1 MAGNKFWQY
10 ITRYILRFR
19 VFNLVLIGMVTIIM
33 GWFAFG
39 VEMSYEFVQMLPETD
54 SVNIQYQKF
63 KETFGKDG
71 AVIFLGVD
79 DKAVYT
85 HEGFNHW
92 ASLGDDILEIPG
104 VEQQLS
110 LARMYTLSRND
121 SLRKFD
127 FHPLIQTKIESQET
141 LDSILNIAYNL
152 PLYDGVIYNSATGA
166 TFMAIT
172 LDESKIDSKAR
183 IKTVERIEKRVKE
196 FEKDTGMETHI
207 SGMPFIRTTT
217 RDKIKTD
224 LYVFMVLAAL
234 VASIALFIFFRSYRA
249 VLFPMTIVI
258 ISVIFGLGL
267 ISLLG
272 FEITILSGI
281 IPPLMIIIGVE
292 NCIFLLNKYH
302 QDFRSHGN
310 KIRALS
316 RMVQRVGN
324 ATLMTNI
331 TTAIGFAAF
340 ILTGNKILVEF
351 GIVAA
356 INILV
361 VFVLS
366 IVLIPIFFSYLPD
379 PSKNDLKHLDRKA
392 THGILKQIT
401 LIVQQYRNQ
410 VYIVSV
416 IILLLGVFG
425 ISKLETTGSVVDDIP
440 HKDEM
445 YQDLLYFEDQM
456 NGLLPFEITVDTKKP
471 RGVLRLSTLNKLNKL
486 HDLLGEYPELGK
498 PYSAVNIAKVA
509 KQTYYNGKKEYYEL
523 PNNQEKN
530 FIMKYIPE
538 MENSN
543 NSILNNLVDKDL
555 QVARVMVQI
564 KNLGTPEIEKI
575 KQELT
580 TKIED
585 IFPSEKYDVT
595 ITGTS
600 VVFCRGT
607 EYLINNLKTSLLI
620 AILAITLLM
629 IFLFRSLKMVS
640 ISLIPNLFP
649 LLLTAALMGY
659 TGVAV
664 KPSTIIIFSIALGI
678 SVDNTIH
685 FLSRYR
691 MELKANNKDIKTAV
705 VNAINEMGY
714 SIISSSIILFFGF
727 GIFVFSSFGG
737 TQALGFL
744 VSFTLLIAFLANLIV
759 LPSLLLTLNK
769 WITTKSFKREPFIE
783 IFDEEEDIDTSRM
796 PLEGFKKDI

>member
-1 MAGNKFWQY
+1 
-10 ITRYILRFR
+10 
-19 VFNLVLIGMVTIIM
+19 M

-575 KQELT
+575 KQELK

-714 SIISSSIILFFGF
+714 SIIYSSIILFFGF

>member
-1 MAGNKFWQY
+1 
-10 ITRYILRFR
+10 
-19 VFNLVLIGMVTIIM
+19 M

-54 SVNIQYQKF
+54 SVNIRYQKF
-63 KETFGKDG
+63 KDTFGKDG

-79 DKAVYT
+79 DENIYT
-85 HEGFNHW
+85 IDGFNEW
-92 ASLGDDILEIPG
+92 AAMGEDILDIPG

-110 LARMYTLSRND
+110 LTRMYTLSRND

-127 FHPLIQTKIESQET
+127 FHPLIQTQVDSQET
-141 LDSILNIAYNL
+141 LDSILNVAYNL

-183 IKTVERIEKRVKE
+183 IKTVERIEKRVSE
-196 FEKDTGMETHI
+196 FENHTGMDTHI

-224 LYVFMVLAAL
+224 LFVFMILAAL

-249 VLFPMTIVI
+249 VIFPMTIVI

-272 FEITILSGI
+272 FKITILSGI

-361 VFVLS
+361 VFILS
-366 IVLIPIFFSYLPD
+366 IVLIPIFFSYLPE
-379 PSKNDLKHLDRKA
+379 PSGKDLKHLESKA

-401 LIVQQYRNQ
+401 LIVRNYRNQ

-416 IILLLGVFG
+416 VILLVGIFG
-425 ISKLETTGSVVDDIP
+425 ISKLRTTGSVVDDIP

-445 YQDLLYFEDQM
+445 YQDLMYFEDQL
-456 NGLLPFEITVDTKKP
+456 NGLLPFEITVDTRKP
-471 RGVLRLSTLNKLNKL
+471 RGVLRLSNLQKLNKL
-486 HDLLGEYPELGK
+486 HNLLSEYPELGK
-498 PYSAVNIAKVA
+498 PYSAVTIAKVA
-509 KQTYYNGKKEYYEL
+509 KQTYYNGKSEYYEL

-530 FIMKYIPE
+530 FIMKYIPD
-538 MENSN
+538 MESN
-543 NSILNNLVDKDL
+543 NSSILNNLIDKDL

-564 KNLGTPEIEKI
+564 KNLGTPEIERI
-575 KQELT
+575 KNDLT
-580 TKIED
+580 IRIEE
-585 IFPSEKYDVT
+585 IFPSDKYDVT

-607 EYLINNLKTSLLI
+607 EYLIHNLKTSLLI
-620 AILAITLLM
+620 AILAITILM

-640 ISLIPNLFP
+640 VSLIPNLFP
-649 LLLTAALMGY
+649 LILTAALMGY

-691 MELKANNKDIKTAV
+691 MELKANNRDIKTAV
-705 VNAINEMGY
+705 FNAINEMGY
-714 SIISSSIILFFGF
+714 SIIYSSIILFFGF

-769 WITTKSFKREPFIE
+769 WITTKSFKREPFID

-796 PLEGFKKDI
+796 PLEGFRKDI

>member
-585 IFPSEKYDVT
+585 IFHSEKYDVT

-714 SIISSSIILFFGF
+714 SIIYSSIILFFGF